1 MKYLYY
7 IVTYLVLLNIVTTYR
22 LVKAED
28 YERSQK
34 IIQFILLWTI
44 PLLGVL
50 VVTFFLNQEPI
61 ILSDKMKRYKII
73 LQILLFPWL
82 IKIKSH
88 GKKDIGNT
96 VAGYQADFASTGGG
110 GD

>member
-1 MKYLYY
+1 MQYLYY
-7 IVTYLVLLNIVTTYR
+7 IVTYLVILNIVTTYR
-22 LVKAED
+22 LFKSED
-28 YERSQK
+28 YEINQK

-73 LQILLFPWL
+73 LQILLFLWL

-88 GKKDIGNT
+88 GNKNIGNSE
-96 VAGYQADFASTGGG
+96 AGYQADFASTGGG
-110 GD
+110 D